1 MSDLIHA
8 CYVCHRI
15 TFGGMPTADTDAG
28 LENVSHGVCSECE
41 PAERARIERETDEVC
56 LKLWAD
62 KQWNA
67 ARATADARNGRELP
81 LFAGKV

>member
-1 MSDLIHA
+1 MSGLIHA

-15 TFGGMPTADTDAG
+15 TFGGMPTDAG

-41 PAERARIERETDEVC
+41 PTERARIERETDEVC

-62 KQWNA
+62 EQWNA
-67 ARATADARNGRELP
+67 ARATADARSWRKLPP